1 MVDRYKIQKLM
12 CAFIIVIPWQP
23 PKNSS

>member
-1 MVDRYKIQKLM
+1 MDRYKIQKLM
-12 CAFIIVIPWQP
+12 CPFIIVIPWQP